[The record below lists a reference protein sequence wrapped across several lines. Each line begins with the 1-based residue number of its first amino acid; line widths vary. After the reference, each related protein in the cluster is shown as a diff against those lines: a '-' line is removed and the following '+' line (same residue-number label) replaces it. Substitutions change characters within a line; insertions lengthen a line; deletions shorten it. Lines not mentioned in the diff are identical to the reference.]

1 MEFLKG
7 KNGCRFKN
15 ECRYSHD
22 IDFTQKGVCTDM
34 LINGDYNNGYN
45 CLYTHQIPDILI
57 KDSKFLDSVIKN
69 EVKNSLDENSIF
81 KSDPVNINTQ
91 QSSFLL
97 QMKTMYLETSKMFQQ
112 M

>member
-1 MEFLKG
+1 
-7 KNGCRFKN
+7 
-15 ECRYSHD
+15 
-22 IDFTQKGVCTDM
+22 M
-34 LINGDYNNGYN
+34 LINGDCNNGYN
-45 CLYTHQIPDILI
+45 CLYTNQIPDILI

-69 EVKNSLDENSIF
+69 EFKNSLDENSIF